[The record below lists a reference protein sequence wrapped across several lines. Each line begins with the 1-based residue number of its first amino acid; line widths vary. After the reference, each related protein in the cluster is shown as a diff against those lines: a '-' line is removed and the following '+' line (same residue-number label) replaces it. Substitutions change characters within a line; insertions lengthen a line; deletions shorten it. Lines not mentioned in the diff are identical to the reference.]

1 MRKTLA
7 VLALMIGSLL
17 FLAAPAWAHHLYK
30 VTKVQTLG
38 TTAEGLKKTAYWAA
52 TDCSTGASFTSS
64 AWSPGDVGGTR
75 AGQDAAGHPKYTFSA
90 NLRPNKVANLDNTDV
105 TCLSASGAAL
115 PFTGRAVA
123 RQLLLGIGLV
133 LVGGLLIAVTVR
145 RPVDVTRRG

>member
-7 VLALMIGSLL
+7 VLALMLGSLL

-30 VTKVQTLG
+30 LNNVRPLG
-38 TTAEGLKKTAYWAA
+38 ATAEGLKKNAYWAA

-64 AWSPGDVGGTR
+64 TWSPGTVKGTR

-90 NLRPNKVANLDNTDV
+90 NLRPGKVATLDNTDV

-115 PFTGRAVA
+115 PFTGRSVEH
-123 RQLLLGIGLV
+123 QLLLGIGLL
-133 LVGGLLIAVTVR
+133 LVGGLLVAVTVR
-145 RPVDVTRRG
+145 RPVAVTRRG